1 MAKLYSIT
9 IAAGLAAGNVRLA
22 VNGHISELPRGERIN
37 VTEEQKEALDNS
49 REEYALWGETDGDAA
64 DAAPV
69 LTEEEQS
76 GRPDLVDKSGDGGET
91 GASDAGGSGD
101 ADSEPW
107 KPSPDLVKWQAD
119 DGEAGKLA
127 GESVT
132 NDDLRLIASR
142 EGAAIESDDN
152 KESLQRKIMAHRAAQ
167 G

>member
-9 IAAGLAAGNVRLA
+9 IAAGLVSGNVRLA
-22 VNGHISELPRGERIN
+22 VNGHISELPRGERID

-49 REEYALWGETDGDAA
+49 REEYSLW
-64 DAAPV
+64 
-69 LTEEEQS
+69 
-76 GRPDLVDKSGDGGET
+76 GET

-107 KPSPDLVKWQAD
+107 SPSDDLVKWQAD
-119 DGEAGKLA
+119 DADAAKQA

-132 NDDLRLIASR
+132 NDDLRLIAKR